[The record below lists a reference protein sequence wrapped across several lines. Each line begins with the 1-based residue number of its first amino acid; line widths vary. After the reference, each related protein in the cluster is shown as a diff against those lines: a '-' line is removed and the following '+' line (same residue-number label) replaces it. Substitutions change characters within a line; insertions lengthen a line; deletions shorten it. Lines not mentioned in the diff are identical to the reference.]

1 MSDDMINHPPHY
13 MLDDHE
19 VIEIIE
25 HLDFLSGN
33 VVKYVCRAGRKE
45 GTKPLDD
52 LLKARWYLD
61 RLIAWDTADPATE
74 LERAQ
79 VELKCLTEC
88 LVEATDAVRRLALK
102 NYNTAGKE
110 STDE

>member
-13 MLDDHE
+13 KLGDRE
-19 VIEIIE
+19 VIEITE

-45 GTKPLDD
+45 GSSSLEDY
-52 LLKARWYLD
+52 LKARWYLD
-61 RLIAWDTADPATE
+61 RLIAWGTRKPPTDLD
-74 LERAQ
+74 RARM
-79 VELKCLTEC
+79 ELKCLSEC
-88 LVEATDAVRRLALK
+88 LVEATDVIRRLPAQEK
-102 NYNTAGKE
+102 KE

>member
-13 MLDDHE
+13 RLGDRE
-19 VIEIIE
+19 VIEITE

-45 GTKPLDD
+45 GTSSLEDY
-52 LLKARWYLD
+52 LKARWYLD
-61 RLIAWDTADPATE
+61 RLIAWGSSKPDTE

-79 VELKCLTEC
+79 VELKCLAEC
-88 LVEATDAVRRLALK
+88 LVEATDVVRRLSVQK
-102 NYNTAGKE
+102 KE
-110 STDE
+110 NSTDE

>member
-13 MLDDHE
+13 KLGDRE
-19 VIEIIE
+19 VIEITE

-33 VVKYVCRAGRKE
+33 VVKYVCRAGRKK
-45 GTKPLDD
+45 GTSPLEDY
-52 LLKARWYLD
+52 LKARWYLD
-61 RLIAWDTADPATE
+61 RLIAWGTGKPDTE

-79 VELKCLTEC
+79 VELKCLAEC
-88 LVEATDAVRRLALK
+88 LVEATDVVRRLSAQ
-102 NYNTAGKE
+102 KE

>member
-13 MLDDHE
+13 KLGDRE
-19 VIEIIE
+19 VIEITE

-45 GTKPLDD
+45 GSSSLEDY
-52 LLKARWYLD
+52 LKARWYLD
-61 RLIAWDTADPATE
+61 RIIAWGTSKPPAD
-74 LERAQ
+74 LGRARM
-79 VELKCLTEC
+79 ELKCLSEC
-88 LVEATDAVRRLALK
+88 LVEATDVIRRLSAQE
-102 NYNTAGKE
+102 KE

>member
-13 MLDDHE
+13 KLGDRE
-19 VIEIIE
+19 VIEITE

-45 GTKPLDD
+45 GSSSLEDY
-52 LLKARWYLD
+52 LKARWYLD
-61 RLIAWDTADPATE
+61 RLIAWGTSKPPAD
-74 LERAQ
+74 LDRARM
-79 VELKCLTEC
+79 ELKCLAEC
-88 LVEATDAVRRLALK
+88 LVEATDVVRRLAAQVK
-102 NYNTAGKE
+102 KE

>member
-13 MLDDHE
+13 RLGDRE
-19 VIEIIE
+19 VIEITE

-45 GTKPLDD
+45 GSSSLEDYF
-52 LLKARWYLD
+52 KARWYLD
-61 RLIAWDTADPATE
+61 RLIAWGTSKPPADLDRARRDLKYLDEERAELADTIRRLA
-74 LERAQ
+74 AQ
-79 VELKCLTEC
+79 VENNK
-88 LVEATDAVRRLALK
+88 
-102 NYNTAGKE
+102 KE

>member
-13 MLDDHE
+13 RLGDRE
-19 VIEIIE
+19 VIEITE

-45 GTKPLDD
+45 GSSSLEDY
-52 LLKARWYLD
+52 LKARWYLD
-61 RLIAWDTADPATE
+61 RLIAWGTSKPPAD
-74 LERAQ
+74 LDRARM
-79 VELKCLTEC
+79 ELKCLVEC
-88 LVEATDAVRRLALK
+88 LVEATDVIRRLAAQVENNK
-102 NYNTAGKE
+102 KE